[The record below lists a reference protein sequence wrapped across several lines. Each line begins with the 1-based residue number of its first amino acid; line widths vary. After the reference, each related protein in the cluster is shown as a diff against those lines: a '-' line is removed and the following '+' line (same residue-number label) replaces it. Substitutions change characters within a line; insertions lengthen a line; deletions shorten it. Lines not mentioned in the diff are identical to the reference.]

1 MIPGLPSIGGGE
13 LLILLSIVLLF
24 FGAKRLPQM
33 GRSLGRG
40 IKEFKEGLTFKEDP
54 EKAEESTPR
63 LQKRRSEPKKAETSE
78 SMLTLPGEP
87 HLQLF
92 VKQGSCASL

>member
-13 LLILLSIVLLF
+13 LLILLSIILLF

-40 IKEFKEGLTFKEDP
+40 IKEFKEGLAVKEEP
-54 EKAEESTPR
+54 EKAQEEHPEATEEKE
-63 LQKRRSEPKKAETSE
+63 QAEIR
-78 SMLTLPGEP
+78 G
-87 HLQLF
+87 
-92 VKQGSCASL
+92 